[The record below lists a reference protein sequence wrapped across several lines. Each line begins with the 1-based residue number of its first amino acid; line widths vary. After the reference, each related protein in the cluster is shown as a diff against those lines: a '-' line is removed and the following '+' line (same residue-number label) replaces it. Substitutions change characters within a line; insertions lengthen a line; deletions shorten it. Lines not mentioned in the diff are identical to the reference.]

1 MTDSFQ
7 RLVASLDYP
16 VYVVTT
22 AADGERS
29 GCLVGFTTQ
38 CSIHPA
44 RFLACISKKNH
55 TFPIAQRAEA
65 LVVHVLDK
73 DDRDTAELFGG
84 ETSDDV
90 DKFEQT
96 TWQPGP
102 YGIPVVEAC
111 DRWFAGRIVDQV
123 DLGDHQGFVLEP
135 IDAEVDAAGD
145 QLTFQQ
151 AKDIEPGHEP

>member
-1 MTDSFQ
+1 MADSFEK
-7 RLVASLDYP
+7 LVASLDYP
-16 VYVVTT
+16 VYVVTA

-38 CSIHPA
+38 CSIKPP

-55 TFPIAQRAEA
+55 TFPVAEKADA
-65 LVVHVLDK
+65 LGVHVLDR
-73 DDRDTAELFGG
+73 DDGDTAELFGG

-90 DKFEQT
+90 DKFEHVA
-96 TWQPGP
+96 WHEGP
-102 YGIPVVEAC
+102 LGVPVVEAC
-111 DRWFAGRIVDQV
+111 ERWFAGRVVETV

-135 IDAEVDAAGD
+135 VEAEVEDTDD
-145 QLTFQQ
+145 QMTLQQ

>member
-1 MTDSFQ
+1 MADTFE

-22 AADGERS
+22 AAAGERS
-29 GCLVGFTTQ
+29 GCLIGFGTQ
-38 CSIHPA
+38 CSIKPP

-55 TFPIAQRAEA
+55 TFPVAERAEA
-65 LVVHVLDK
+65 LVVHVLDE
-73 DDRDTAELFGG
+73 DDKDTAELFGG
-84 ETSDDV
+84 ETTDEV
-90 DKFEQT
+90 DKFERT
-96 TWQPGP
+96 AWRPGP

-111 DRWFAGRIVDQV
+111 DRWFTGRIVDRV
-123 DLGDHQGFVLEP
+123 DLGDHAGFVLEP
-135 IDAEVDAAGD
+135 IDAEVEDVDD